1 VRFPLNRRAALTV
14 AVLTSLAA
22 PGCAEKHA
30 STDSRPKV
38 VQVTERDFRISA
50 PRRISA
56 GDVVLSVKNR
66 GPDDHELILVKAGRS
81 ALPYRADGLTVDEDA
96 VKRSTVDSLPPGAPG
111 TSRTLRVHLTPGRYV
126 VFCNMAGHHL
136 GGMDRK
142 LEVR

>member
-1 VRFPLNRRAALTV
+1 VRSPLRCRAALTL

-22 PGCAEKHA
+22 PGCGARHA
-30 STDSRPKV
+30 STEGRPKV
-38 VQVTERDFRISA
+38 VPVTERDFHISA
-50 PRRISA
+50 PERISA

-81 ALPYRADGLTVDEDA
+81 PLAYRADGLTIDEDA
-96 VKRSTVDSLPPGAPG
+96 VERSTAGSLGPGAPG
-111 TSRTLRVHLTPGRYV
+111 TRRLRVHLTPGRYLLI
-126 VFCNMAGHHL
+126 CNMAGHYI